1 MQFSY
6 IFLFSTCLD
15 CLSWIGLQ
23 ELSKHYYTYKG
34 SLTTAPYF
42 ESVTWIIYRTPIYVS
57 RGQVRDAC
65 ASGHAKKAFINLI
78 IFNFLG

>member
-1 MQFSY
+1 MCKGYRSRCY
-6 IFLFSTCLD
+6 NLVFLFTLVD

-57 RGQVRDAC
+57 RGQVRRDSC
-65 ASGHAKKAFINLI
+65 LMPMPRKHF
-78 IFNFLG
+78 

>member
-1 MQFSY
+1 MTSY
-6 IFLFSTCLD
+6 ILCSRNKYFIIFSILFLD

-57 RGQVRDAC
+57 RGQVSLDPSSKELYR
-65 ASGHAKKAFINLI
+65 
-78 IFNFLG
+78 

>member
-1 MQFSY
+1 MCS
-6 IFLFSTCLD
+6 IFLFAD

-57 RGQVRDAC
+57 RGQVRSHSSIHHNSTQLMC
-65 ASGHAKKAFINLI
+65 I
-78 IFNFLG
+78 IYLCLDL

>member
-1 MQFSY
+1 MPK
-6 IFLFSTCLD
+6 TD

-57 RGQVRDAC
+57 RGQV
-65 ASGHAKKAFINLI
+65 S
-78 IFNFLG
+78 